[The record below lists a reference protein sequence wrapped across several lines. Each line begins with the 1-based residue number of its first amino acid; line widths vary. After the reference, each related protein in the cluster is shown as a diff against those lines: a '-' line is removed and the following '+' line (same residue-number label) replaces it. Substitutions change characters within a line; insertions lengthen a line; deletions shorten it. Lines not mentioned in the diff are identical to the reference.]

1 MSGSPTSQ
9 VVLVELVH
17 VHSQGSAADVMDA
30 FHVDMQQLL
39 ANPEL
44 AMETISNRAEQCLV
58 DKSVT
63 RLTYLDDEGDWC
75 TLHKDTVHDAVQFAI
90 ALQPEAVGVEI
101 RKLQLRVGTDARR
114 LIPKLAAG
122 CLRIVEE
129 SQQPA
134 LFVLIDL
141 LLSLREGDLKA
152 ESVPSAIPQFVAAFA
167 ELSEDSVSS
176 ILARVREE
184 AQKAV
189 EELRQEQ
196 ASEAQGQEA
205 KEVEVHPH
213 VICDGC
219 EVSPLIGARWKSLTQ
234 NDFDLCEACF
244 GEEERDPAAWARVKS
259 QVRGSVVSSFYGP
272 PEASLQAGGCNTVA
286 VHGPALAAF
295 EASEQKSSTTTT
307 TTTHSK
313 SEDQAEAAPESSQQE
328 EKPAFKEEL
337 EATVAKEA
345 LRSLLSHPDDAVRAA
360 AALALRSAQ
369 QGCDV
374 QMTEEEQPGESDED
388 LDSEWAMADAKSLV
402 SSEPDEAAAVS
413 PLLNKP
419 SAAVVSGAPLVL
431 GVEAE
436 DGGAQGDVTAE
447 FGAVLAGAGA
457 KQAFRLGRVALPT
470 SDDPT
475 KAVPIC
481 AKLVVVNDGA
491 VAWPET
497 TSVALVSGDA
507 FGFPQMQLGA
517 LNPGEAAELIMD
529 LSLPARPQPG
539 AARSS
544 WAILDAS
551 GTPLGPI
558 LLLEVFWTA
567 Q

>member
-1 MSGSPTSQ
+1 MQQQSDNQAPAVQ
-9 VVLVELVH
+9 
-17 VHSQGSAADVMDA
+17 SQGTTREQA
-30 FHVDMQQLL
+30 LL
-39 ANPEL
+39 QEL
-44 AMETISNRAEQCLV
+44 N
-58 DKSVT
+58 
-63 RLTYLDDEGDWC
+63 
-75 TLHKDTVHDAVQFAI
+75 
-90 ALQPEAVGVEI
+90 
-101 RKLQLRVGTDARR
+101 KLSEGTDARR

-244 GEEERDPAAWARVKS
+244 GKEERDPAAWARVKS

-295 EASEQKSSTTTT
+295 EASEQKSSTTTTTTT